1 MELRRSKDNLHNH
14 RIMREVNKVYIN
26 IHGHRQAN
34 NIQEWVM
41 MNLMAKDYP
50 PDDIENGFYSVGFH
64 PYNVGRVDEEDTIN
78 KVKLST
84 ENLNVFAIGEIGL
97 DKSIEAP
104 LEDQMRIFKLQV
116 EIAEYADLPVI
127 LHVVRAFN
135 EMIEFMKAY
144 RPSVPM
150 IIHGYN
156 GSAQMAETLIKTG
169 FLLSFG
175 EAIAG
180 DHSKIVESLLAVP
193 PEKLF
198 LETDEGDL
206 DIREIYHFAAEV
218 KGITMDQLRIQIF
231 ENARTHLPRFAD
243 LF

>member
-1 MELRRSKDNLHNH
+1 MQ
-14 RIMREVNKVYIN
+14 EVNKIFIN
-26 IHGHRQAN
+26 IHGHRKAN

-64 PYNVGRVDEEDTIN
+64 PYNVGKVDEEDTIN
-78 KVKLST
+78 KVRLST
-84 ENLNVFAIGEIGL
+84 ENTNVFAIGEIGL
-97 DKSIEAP
+97 DKSIDAP
-104 LEDQMRIFKLQV
+104 LDQQMRIFESQV
-116 EIAEYADLPVI
+116 EIAEYTDLPVI

-135 EMIEFMKAY
+135 EMIEFMMVHQ
-144 RPSVPM
+144 PVVPM

-156 GSAQMAETLIKTG
+156 GSAQMAETLIKAG

-175 EAIAG
+175 EAIAR
-180 DHSKIVESLLAVP
+180 DHSKIIESLVMVP
-193 PEKLF
+193 VEKLF

-206 DIREIYHFAAEV
+206 DIREIYQFAAEV
-218 KGITMDQLRIQIF
+218 KGISMDHLRVQIF
-231 ENARTHLPRFAD
+231 ENAKTNLTRFAD

>member
-1 MELRRSKDNLHNH
+1 MKTDQK
-14 RIMREVNKVYIN
+14 IFIN

-41 MNLMAKDYP
+41 MNLFARDFP

-64 PYNVGRVDEEDTIN
+64 PYNVGKVNEEETLE
-78 KVKLST
+78 KVKH
-84 ENLNVFAIGEIGL
+84 AIKHPRVLAVGEVGL

-104 LEDQMRIFKLQV
+104 IEVQMRIFEKQV
-116 EIAEYADLPVI
+116 EIAESANLPVV

-135 EMIEFMKAY
+135 EMIEFSKSHQ
-144 RPSVPM
+144 PLVPL

-156 GSAQMAETLIKTG
+156 GSAAMAEDLVKAG
-169 FLLSFG
+169 FLISFG

-180 DHSKIVESLLAVP
+180 EHSKIVEALQRVP
-193 PEKLF
+193 VEKLF
-198 LETDEGDL
+198 LETDEGLL

-218 KGITMDQLRIQIF
+218 KGISVDHLRVQIF
-231 ENARTHLPRFAD
+231 ENARAHLSRFETT
-243 LF
+243 L

>member
-1 MELRRSKDNLHNH
+1 MQA
-14 RIMREVNKVYIN
+14 VNKIYIN

-64 PYNVGRVDEEDTIN
+64 PYNVGKVDVRDTLN

-84 ENLNVFAIGEIGL
+84 ENPRVFAIGEIGM

-104 LEDQMRIFKLQV
+104 IDQQRKIFELQV
-116 EIAEYADLPVI
+116 GIAEFADLPVI

-135 EMIEFMKAY
+135 EMIDFMKVHKPA
-144 RPSVPM
+144 VPM

-156 GSAQMAETLIKTG
+156 GSPEMAEALLNAG
-169 FLLSFG
+169 FYLSFG
-175 EAIAG
+175 EAIAKE
-180 DHSKIVESLLAVP
+180 HSKIVESLLIVP
-193 PEKLF
+193 ADRLF

-218 KGITMDQLRIQIF
+218 KGISMDQLRMQIF
-231 ENARTHLPRFAD
+231 ENARASLSRFAD
-243 LF
+243 LY

>member
-1 MELRRSKDNLHNH
+1 MHVDN
-14 RIMREVNKVYIN
+14 KTYIN

-41 MNLMAKDYP
+41 MNLMARDYP

-64 PYNVGRVDEEDTIN
+64 PYNVGKVDVEDTIN
-78 KVKLST
+78 KVRLST
-84 ENLNVFAIGEIGL
+84 ENPRVFAVGEIGL

-104 LEDQMRIFKLQV
+104 LADQHAIFEAQV
-116 EIAEYADLPVI
+116 EIAEFADLPVV
-127 LHVVRAFN
+127 LHVVKAFN
-135 EMIEFMKAY
+135 EVIEFAKAH

-150 IIHGYN
+150 IIHGFN
-156 GSAQMAETLIKTG
+156 GSPQMAESLLNTG
-169 FLLSFG
+169 FLISFG
-175 EAIAG
+175 EAIARE
-180 DHSKIVESLLAVP
+180 HSRIVESLVLVP
-193 PEKLF
+193 ADKLF

-218 KGITMDQLRIQIF
+218 KGMTVDQLRKQIF
-231 ENARTHLPRFAD
+231 DNARNNLSRFAG